1 MKGTHLE
8 KIAHDYAQAEEQ
20 QRIMKEEIIRKKSML
35 PVLEIKAK
43 QLGEEVQG
51 QYIYTCL
58 LCWYDIYLM

>member
-8 KIAHDYAQAEEQ
+8 KINHDYTQAEEQ

-43 QLGEEVQG
+43 QLEEEVQD
-51 QYIYTCL
+51 QYIYMYL
-58 LCWYDIYLM
+58 LC